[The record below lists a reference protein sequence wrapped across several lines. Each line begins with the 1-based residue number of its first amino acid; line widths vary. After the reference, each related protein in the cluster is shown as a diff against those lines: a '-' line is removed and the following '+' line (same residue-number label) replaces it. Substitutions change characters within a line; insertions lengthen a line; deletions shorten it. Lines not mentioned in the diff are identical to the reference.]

1 MATLRD
7 LEATLINKD
16 VTMLPEMYHDDINV
30 QMLVHEFALFKDP
43 VKSIQDAVNILQQM
57 HPVSL

>member
-16 VTMLPEMYHDDINV
+16 VTMLPEMYHDDINL